1 MKREDLEAIWK
12 EVHPDLGVEG
22 LHAVII
28 TEGIESGGEDPQA
41 ISAGLYR
48 LAEDIE
54 QFANAIVERAQG
66 VA

>member
-22 LHAVII
+22 LHAAII
-28 TEGIESGGEDPQA
+28 TEGIESGGEYPQTIA
-41 ISAGLYR
+41 AGLYR

-54 QFANAIVERAQG
+54 RFANAVVERAQG
-66 VA
+66 LS